1 MRYVAV
7 LILFLVSLYFH
18 LVLNFYGNG
27 WQYVQPFLI
36 SLLLIYFNIKEEW
49 VSYAFALVAGVLL
62 DSISALFGFHTIVF
76 ISVIFILKNL
86 QLTTFT
92 SKNILTVLALTG
104 FSFILYWLFVFL
116 AHSAFNIADYDID
129 PNHLGA
135 ILKGVV
141 INIFVVIFW
150 HVWHYNFW
158 IKKHE
163 KQSF

>member
-1 MRYVAV
+1 MRYVAA

-36 SLLLIYFNIKEEW
+36 SLLLVYFNIKEEW
-49 VSYAFALVAGVLL
+49 VAYAFALVAGVLL
-62 DSISALFGFHTIVF
+62 DSISALFGFHMVVF
-76 ISVIFILKNL
+76 VSIIFILKNL

-92 SKNILTVLALTG
+92 SKNILTVLALTS

-116 AHSAFNIADYDID
+116 AHSIFNVTIYHID
-129 PNHLGA
+129 SRYLVA
-135 ILKGVV
+135 ILKGAI